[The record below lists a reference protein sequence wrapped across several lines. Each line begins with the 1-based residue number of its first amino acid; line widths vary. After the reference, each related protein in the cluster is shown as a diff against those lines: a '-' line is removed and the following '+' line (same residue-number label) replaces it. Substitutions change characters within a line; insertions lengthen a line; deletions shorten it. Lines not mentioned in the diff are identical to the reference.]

1 MSKLFEDEY
10 RVLDEAISAVEKE
23 HPKLAEVLYAVSS
36 HDPRWVARYVSLRQL
51 FSATVMLA
59 ESVLDGDL

>member
-1 MSKLFEDEY
+1 MSRLFAQEY
-10 RVLDEAISAVEKE
+10 QVLDEAISAVEKE
-23 HPKLAEVLYAVSS
+23 HPKLAEVFYAVSIL
-36 HDPRWVARYVSLRQL
+36 DPLWVSRYDSLRQL